1 MSPLTYRV
9 LHLAG
14 VIFLFLALGGGLL
27 RALAGSQSETGRKLV
42 TLTHGLALLLLLI
55 TGFGLLATLPL
66 GFPAWAWVKIILW
79 LALGAAAVLVRK
91 LPRQAALWWIVLPLL
106 GVVAAYLGVF
116 KPF

>member
-14 VIFLFLALGGGLL
+14 VIFLFLALGGSLL
-27 RALAGSQSETGRKLV
+27 RAVAGGQSEAGRKLV
-42 TLTHGLALLLLLI
+42 TLTHGLALLVILI
-55 TGFGLLATLPL
+55 TGFGALATLQL
-66 GFPAWAWVKIILW
+66 GFPTWVWVKIVLW
-79 LALGAAAVLVRK
+79 LALGAAVVLVRK